1 MKCCSVSIAEDG
13 VRISGGWKTGLF
25 SLSLSPSLSGLIE
38 GYLSV
43 YSLDITKV
51 QLCFETELQLQSMQL
66 LGFSTLLVLLL
77 GAQSQ
82 PRHGEL
88 GNPAP
93 RDDRTRKPSK
103 RTLQNFRTLGHFAP
117 ANIGTETQLETK

>member
-1 MKCCSVSIAEDG
+1 M
-13 VRISGGWKTGLF
+13 
-25 SLSLSPSLSGLIE
+25 
-38 GYLSV
+38 

-51 QLCFETELQLQSMQL
+51 QLCFETEQKLQSMQL

-88 GNPAP
+88 VNPAP
-93 RDDRTRKPSK
+93 GEDGTRKPGK

-117 ANIGTETQLETK
+117 ANIGTEKQLENK